1 MSRSRVFC
9 IGLAA
14 IIVQVALLVVSES
27 TVGAAQTEQPKGK
40 TDQPK
45 SRKPRAPNDAAAPK
59 PQAKK
64 PLADP
69 NLLSMELKALRILR
83 ALEARPHQLNEIA
96 RAAKKTAGNPGQ
108 RESAKV
114 SDPYVEAMG
123 EMRRALIANDGDK
136 IEQLR
141 TRFDELEEKSPPDL
155 DDQVEITDGAEI
167 EAVRLLNIFSPQQV
181 VAYAQSLED
190 DFPDPVQ
197 LILVGLKEGRS
208 LQNAEWE
215 TARNK
220 ITEEVGWLVYG
231 SQGDKATKLE
241 EQVSAFLDKN
251 HGQGGG
257 AGVREAEVRQLVGTP
272 GPVVVLKNI
281 MEHTLAELLA
291 NPQVERAAQ
300 DCLRHDKPPAPAAPK
315 PSAPA
320 PKSDAPRPHH
330 GPSKGAE
337 TGAKRVELDDVAKA
351 PDQYEGQEVQFD
363 HVTVTGTAPGK
374 SPVNLWLA
382 VKTQSGTLVEA
393 SRDQKLTVLI
403 PVAKAPDVIKELKSG
418 GAGISVT
425 LTCTV
430 HRDTRQHWN
439 ARVQSIEVHQGN

>member
-1 MSRSRVFC
+1 MSGSRVF
-9 IGLAA
+9 GVWMAA
-14 IIVQVALLVVSES
+14 LMVQVALVVVCGS
-27 TVGAAQTEQPKGK
+27 TVAAAQ

-45 SRKPRAPNDAAAPK
+45 NKGDQPKNRKPRAQNDAAAPK
-59 PQAKK
+59 PEAKK

-69 NLLSMELKALRILR
+69 NLLSMEVKALRILR
-83 ALEARPHQLNEIA
+83 ALEARPHQLTEIA

-108 RESAKV
+108 REAAKV
-114 SDPYVEAMG
+114 SDPYVEALG
-123 EMRRALIANDGDK
+123 EMRRALIANDADK

-141 TRFDELEEKSPPDL
+141 TRFDELEDKSPPDL

-167 EAVRLLNIFSPQQV
+167 EAARLLNIFSPQQV
-181 VAYAQSLED
+181 VAYAQTLED

-197 LILVGLKEGRS
+197 LILEGLKEGRS

-220 ITEEVGWLVYG
+220 LSEEVGWLVCG
-231 SQGDKATKLE
+231 SQGEKATKLE
-241 EQVSAFLDKN
+241 EQVSAFLDKK

-257 AGVREAEVRQLVGTP
+257 AGVREVEVRQLVGTP
-272 GPVVVLKNI
+272 GPVVILKNI

-291 NPQVERAAQ
+291 NPQVERAAK

-315 PSAPA
+315 PNAPA
-320 PKSDAPRPHH
+320 PKGDAPRPHH
-330 GPSKGAE
+330 APSKGA
-337 TGAKRVELDDVAKA
+337 GPAKGMELDDVAKA
-351 PDQYEGQEVQFD
+351 PEQFEGQELQF
-363 HVTVTGTAPGK
+363 HVTVIGTAPGK

-382 VKTQSGTLVEA
+382 VKTQSGVIVDA

-403 PVAKAPDVIKELKSG
+403 PVAKTPDVIKDLKAG
-418 GAGISVT
+418 AGAGISVT

-430 HRDTRQHWN
+430 HHDTSKHWN